1 MRSFSRIEAVAA
13 PLIRANIDTDLIIS
27 GDHCMKVSNKGF
39 AEGLF
44 ANWRYLTGP
53 DGYLRDASGGLL
65 PDETFVLNQP
75 AYQEAEILLAGVN
88 FACGSSRE
96 HAVWALRDWGIR
108 AVIAP
113 SFGNI
118 FYANC
123 FKNGVLPVMLPSQA
137 IEAIAA
143 EVLPDPQANKV
154 IVDLVET
161 KVVAP
166 GGASHDFRIGEFYRL
181 VLLEG
186 LNPIE
191 AVLRYEP
198 DIASFQACDHD
209 RRPWIYR
216 SAA

>member
-1 MRSFSRIEAVAA
+1 MRAFDRIEAVAA
-13 PLIRANIDTDLIIS
+13 PLVRPNIDTDLIIS

-53 DGYLRDASGGLL
+53 GGYVRDGGGALV
-65 PDETFVLNQP
+65 PDESFVLNQP
-75 AYQEAEILLAGVN
+75 AYRGAEILLGGVN

-96 HAVWALRDWGIR
+96 HAVWALHDWGIR

-123 FKNGVLPVMLPSQA
+123 FKNGLLPVTLPLDA

-143 EVLPDPQANKV
+143 EVAPAPQANKV
-154 IVDLVET
+154 IVDLVEM
-161 KVVAP
+161 VVVSP
-166 GGASHDFRIGEFYRL
+166 SGTTYRFEIGEFYRL

-186 LNPIE
+186 LNPID
-191 AVLRYEP
+191 AVLRYEEE
-198 DIASFQACDHD
+198 IGGFQAADRG
-209 RRPWIYR
+209 RRPWIYG